1 VGVRAE
7 NLISSGKVTHQ
18 LTMGERDSGW
28 READRAVDRAS
39 ARFGSGSVR
48 PATLVDAPGGA
59 WGHARRPSDA

>member
-7 NLISSGKVTHQ
+7 ALVSSGKATRQ
-18 LTMGERDSGW
+18 LLMGERETGW

-48 PATLVDAPGGA
+48 PGSLVEPPE
-59 WGHARRPSDA
+59 R